1 MRAALAWCSV
11 CILGVGGIAQA
22 KPAAPAQPAPKAP
35 AKTWMD
41 LTVGT
46 DVVYSVVGE
55 ASADMG
61 GGSASS
67 GNAPHELRTI
77 CLGVAE
83 DGRLRVVILDEALPK
98 ESHDVPIVRAEF
110 ALLDAATGELARAEA
125 AADATD
131 VLGAAWSPLA
141 LFPLPP
147 LSQAEWK
154 AKKPVQKTCWVPVSG
169 EPQQV
174 PLAFTFGTAKDGK
187 KTVPTLVAVLAG
199 KEPVAIHLVSIAGM
213 VAMAEGRMPKLGA
226 SSVEPVPAS
235 LTALRREFRLD
246 PASGRVVSI
255 QSTSTTLAASGK
267 MKIAGTHTVRETKRR
282 QVPAAGLAEYT
293 KVVEE
298 FCAIVQSRD
307 DKATKKARAEALQAA
322 ATKVE
327 LGASVARLIDS
338 LTRDGLPPG
347 FPR

>member
-1 MRAALAWCSV
+1 MRVALAWCSV
-11 CILGVGGIAQA
+11 CILGVGALAQA
-22 KPAAPAQPAPKAP
+22 KPSAPAQTAAKAP
-35 AKTWMD
+35 AKTWME
-41 LTVGT
+41 LAVGT
-46 DVVYSVVGE
+46 EVVYSLVGE
-55 ASADMG
+55 DAADMG

-77 CLGVAE
+77 GLGVAE

-110 ALLDAATGELARAEA
+110 ALLDPATGELARAEA
-125 AADATD
+125 ATD
-131 VLGAAWSPLA
+131 GVGAAWSPLA

-174 PLAFTFGTAKDGK
+174 PLAFTFGTTKDGK
-187 KTVPTLVAVLAG
+187 KTVPTLAAVLAG
-199 KEPVAIHLVSIAGM
+199 KEPVAIQLVRIAGM

-226 SSVEPVPAS
+226 SGVEPVPAS
-235 LTALRREFRLD
+235 LTALRREFRID
-246 PASGRVVSI
+246 PANGRIVGI
-255 QSTSTTLAASGK
+255 QSTSTTLAANGK

-298 FCAIVQSRD
+298 LCAIVNSRD
-307 DKATKKARAEALQAA
+307 DKVEKKARAEALQAA
-322 ATKVE
+322 ATKME
-327 LGASVARLIDS
+327 LGATVARLIDS

>member
-1 MRAALAWCSV
+1 MRVALVWCSV
-11 CILGVGGIAQA
+11 CILGAVGLAQA
-22 KPAAPAQPAPKAP
+22 KPAAPAQTAAKAP

-41 LTVGT
+41 LAVGT
-46 DVVYSVVGE
+46 EVVYSMVGE
-55 ASADMG
+55 DSADMG
-61 GGSASS
+61 GGSGSS

-83 DGRLRVVILDEALPK
+83 DGRLRVVILDEELPK
-98 ESHDVPIVRAEF
+98 EAHDVPIVRAEL
-110 ALLDAATGELARAEA
+110 ALLDPATGDLGRAEA
-125 AADATD
+125 AAQG
-131 VLGAAWSPLA
+131 LGTAWSPLA

-187 KTVPTLVAVLAG
+187 KTVPTLTAVLAG
-199 KEPVAIHLVSIAGM
+199 KEPVAIELVTIAGM

-226 SSVEPVPAS
+226 SRPEPVPAS

-246 PASGRVVSI
+246 SASGRIVGI
-255 QSTSTTLAASGK
+255 QSTSTTLAAGGK

-298 FCAIVQSRD
+298 FCAIVNSRD
-307 DKATKKARAEALQAA
+307 DKAEKKARAEALQAA

-327 LGASVARLIDS
+327 LGPSVARLIDS

>member
-1 MRAALAWCSV
+1 MRSALAWCSV
-11 CILGVGGIAQA
+11 FILGAGGMAQA

-41 LTVGT
+41 LAVGT
-46 DVVYSVVGE
+46 EVVYSLVGE
-55 ASADMG
+55 DAADMG

-77 CLGVAE
+77 GLGVAE

-98 ESHDVPIVRAEF
+98 EGHDVPIVRAEF
-110 ALLDAATGELARAEA
+110 ALLDPATGELVRAEA
-125 AADATD
+125 AADG
-131 VLGAAWSPLA
+131 LGAAWSPLA

-187 KTVPTLVAVLAG
+187 KTVPTLTAVLAG
-199 KEPVAIHLVSIAGM
+199 KEPVAIQLVSIAGM
-213 VAMAEGRMPKLGA
+213 VAMAEGRMPKLGF
-226 SSVEPVPAS
+226 SDVEPVPAS

-246 PASGRVVSI
+246 PASGRIVSI

-307 DKATKKARAEALQAA
+307 DKAEKKARAEALQAA

-327 LGASVARLIDS
+327 LGPSVARLIDS